1 MLRFATRTALSSNP
15 MNLVMPV
22 NLNSPAADLS
32 QYLDSPA
39 VSTVQTPLQDQ
50 VFNIA
55 DSMDSLVKN
64 TWLAAQVGKV
74 YPTSGKPSAGATTA
88 STTPASTQWLWL
100 VGAAI
105 VAFFAFKFV

>member
-22 NLNSPAADLS
+22 NLSSPAADLS

-39 VSTVQTPLQDQ
+39 VSTVQTPTNE

-88 STTPASTQWLWL
+88 SRTPASTQWLWL

-105 VAFFAFKFV
+105 IAFFAFKSL